1 MKILAVTSTYPR
13 YPGDGVAPFVG
24 SIVRGVA
31 DLGHEVHVLV
41 PEHSGWRWP
50 DHDGR
55 VTFHRY
61 RYSPVRSWTPW
72 GFSESLAG
80 RSTIRKP
87 LYLLAPVVAASAVRA
102 ARKILSGGGFDLV
115 HTHWVVPNGPIGGL
129 AAGATPLV
137 VSMHGSDVAVSE
149 RSRALGR
156 VARWTF
162 ERAAAV
168 TAPSR
173 DLLSRARELGAH
185 EPLELVPYGADEV
198 VVSPDA
204 AAATRSRLGIARD
217 NVLVAGIGRLVP
229 VKGFDYLVQ
238 ALAEASRDNPR
249 LRLVLVGDGSERTAL
264 AERAASLG
272 VADRVHLVGAVPHD
286 DVPEYLAAADVVV
299 VPSIRFEGLV
309 DGLPNVALEAMAA
322 GKPLVATRVGGLP
335 ELVHDGRNGLLV
347 EEKSASELAS
357 AILGLV
363 GDAGLRARLGAAA
376 RDEIR
381 AERSWESVARRFVEI
396 YERAA
401 ATR

>member
-1 MKILAVTSTYPR
+1 LKILAITSTYPR

-41 PEHSGWRWP
+41 PEHADWQWP
-50 DHDGR
+50 EHDGR
-55 VTFHRY
+55 VTFHRF

-72 GFSESLAG
+72 GFSASLAG
-80 RSTIRKP
+80 GPTIRKP

-115 HTHWVVPNGPIGGL
+115 HAHWVVPNGPIGGL

-198 VVSPDA
+198 VVSPDSA
-204 AAATRSRLGIARD
+204 AALRSRLGVAAD
-217 NVLVAGIGRLVP
+217 DVLVAGVGRLVP
-229 VKGFDYLVQ
+229 VKGFDYLVR
-238 ALAEASRDNPR
+238 ALAEASREDPR

-264 AERAASLG
+264 ADRAESLG
-272 VADRVHLVGAVPHD
+272 VADRVDLVGAVAHA
-286 DVPEYLAAADVVV
+286 DVHEYLAAADVVV
-299 VPSIRFEGLV
+299 VPSIHFEGLV

-335 ELVHDGRNGLLV
+335 ELVNDGRNGLLI
-347 EEKSASELAS
+347 EEKSAPELAS
-357 AILGLV
+357 AILGLA
-363 GDAGLRARLGAAA
+363 GDAGLRARLGAGA

-381 AERSWESVARRFVEI
+381 TERSWETVARRFVEI

>member
-1 MKILAVTSTYPR
+1 LKILVLTSTYPR
-13 YPGDGVAPFVG
+13 HPGDGVAPFVG
-24 SIVRGVA
+24 SIVQGVA
-31 DLGHEVHVLV
+31 SLGHEMHVLV
-41 PEHSGWRWP
+41 PEHSSWRWP
-50 DHDGR
+50 EHDGR

-72 GFSESLAG
+72 GFSESMAG
-80 RSTIRKP
+80 GRAIRKP

-102 ARKILSGGGFDLV
+102 ARTILAGGGFDLV
-115 HTHWVVPNGPIGGL
+115 HAHWVVPNGPIGRL

-198 VVSPDA
+198 AVSPEA
-204 AAATRSRLGIARD
+204 ASALRSRLGIAAD
-217 NVLVAGIGRLVP
+217 EVLVVGVGRLVP
-229 VKGFDYLVQ
+229 VKGFDFLVR
-238 ALAEASRDNPR
+238 AVAEASKEDPR
-249 LRLVLVGDGSERTAL
+249 LRLVFVGDGSERTAL
-264 AERAASLG
+264 ADRATSLG
-272 VADRVHLVGAVPHD
+272 VADRVQLIGEIAHDAVP
-286 DVPEYLAAADVVV
+286 EFLAAADIVA

-335 ELVHDGRNGLLV
+335 ELVHDGANGVLI
-347 EEKSASELAS
+347 EEKNATELAS
-357 AILGLV
+357 ALLRLA
-363 GDAGLRARLGAAA
+363 GDADLRARLGAAA

-381 AERSWESVARRFVEI
+381 AERSWATVARRFVEI